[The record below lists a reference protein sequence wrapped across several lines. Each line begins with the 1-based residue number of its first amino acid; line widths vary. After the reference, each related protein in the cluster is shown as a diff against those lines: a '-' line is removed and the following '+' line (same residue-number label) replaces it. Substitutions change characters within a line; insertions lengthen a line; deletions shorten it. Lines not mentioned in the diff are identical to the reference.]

1 MSVINGEKLIGILSR
16 DESKGLC
23 WLNGG
28 IKDIYLPLDINGR
41 NVDFYVRKSS
51 TKITAE
57 KQADKINIT
66 VEIKIN
72 GNAEENDIDRESV
85 KKNVAEQISG
95 LCAKTI
101 AKTVTGMKADV
112 FGIEKSINARG
123 ISENRTWEDLI
134 PNLNFYYKIK
144 ISE

>member
-1 MSVINGEKLIGILSR
+1 MNRKEFS
-16 DESKGLC
+16 C
-23 WLNGG
+23 WLSGG

-57 KQADKINIT
+57 KQDDKINIT

>member
-1 MSVINGEKLIGILSR
+1 MLIFFMYG
-16 DESKGLC
+16 
-23 WLNGG
+23 
-28 IKDIYLPLDINGR
+28 
-41 NVDFYVRKSS
+41 KSS

-57 KQADKINIT
+57 KQDDKIKIT

-95 LCAKTI
+95 LCAKNYCKNGNRNESGRI
-101 AKTVTGMKADV
+101 R
-112 FGIEKSINARG
+112 IEKSINARG

-144 ISE
+144 ISNKLYNR